1 MTAFKPIEDL
11 ARKAAKYAVEM
22 GSGKGVAEL
31 EDVTET
37 VNDGTYEIPSCI
49 LEPTAVTKE
58 NIDKVFRDY
67 PAAFA
72 EVRVNQYIALS
83 CNKNVLSC
91 AGHFL
96 FFLKCLVSCQPCPDC
111 PVL

>member
-37 VNDGTYEIPSCI
+37 VNDRN
-49 LEPTAVTKE
+49 L
-58 NIDKVFRDY
+58 
-67 PAAFA
+67 
-72 EVRVNQYIALS
+72 
-83 CNKNVLSC
+83 
-91 AGHFL
+91 
-96 FFLKCLVSCQPCPDC
+96 
-111 PVL
+111 